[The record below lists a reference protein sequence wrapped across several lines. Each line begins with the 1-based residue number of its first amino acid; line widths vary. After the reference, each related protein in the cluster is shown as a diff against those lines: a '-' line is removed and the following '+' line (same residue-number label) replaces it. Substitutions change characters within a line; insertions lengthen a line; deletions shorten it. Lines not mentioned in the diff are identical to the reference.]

1 MDKWDDPAEI
11 RLHAVIDMGL
21 NFSAMLRLYK
31 KESKKQL
38 YEKIFSEIKKLFEA
52 KSEADFTKFHLSIC
66 DWGIGN
72 ICLRDGKT
80 FASYGQFAKTVN
92 VVLKVAIYYCHLP
105 DCQKS
110 KQISRWLHAA
120 VDTKM
125 MGKLRR
131 CYPRAI
137 KPWPTTLQEIRDWQ
151 SYKAIQELV
160 CRFIREKHQEGILPV
175 QLDDIYWWKLN
186 KAKVYGNSC
195 SGKFTSACL

>member
-1 MDKWDDPAEI
+1 MYKWDDPAEI

-38 YEKIFSEIKKLFEA
+38 YEKIFSEIKQLFEA
-52 KSEADFTKFHLSIC
+52 KSEADFTNFHSSIC

-80 FASYGQFAKTVN
+80 FASYGQIAKTLD

-105 DCQKS
+105 DCEKS
-110 KQISRWLHAA
+110 SEISRWLNAA

-125 MGKLRR
+125 MGMLRR
-131 CYPRAI
+131 DYPSAI
-137 KPWPTTLQEIRDWQ
+137 ERWPIRVRQ
-151 SYKAIQELV
+151 VNRESYEAIQELV
-160 CRFIREKHQEGILPV
+160 RRYIVEKHPGILPV
-175 QLDDIYWWKLN
+175 QFDDIYWWKLN
-186 KAKVYGNSC
+186 KAKVCSDSC
-195 SGKFTSACL
+195 S